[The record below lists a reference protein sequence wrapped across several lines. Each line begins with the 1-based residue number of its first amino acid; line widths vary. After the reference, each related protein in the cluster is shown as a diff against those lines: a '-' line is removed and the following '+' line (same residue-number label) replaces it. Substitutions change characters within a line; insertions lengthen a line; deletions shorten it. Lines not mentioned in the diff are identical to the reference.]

1 MRGMAESY
9 PRIAQVVLDTTD
21 ARTLAEFY
29 RQLFGLEYR
38 TGGEPPAPNQPDP
51 RGSDW
56 LVLRNTHGGPQLAF
70 QQTDGVRPS
79 TWPDAAVPQMLHLD
93 TVVATRDDLQIH
105 RDRALALGATE
116 LLDRTDDQ
124 NEPLY
129 VFADCRTPFLHF
141 RGMTHRSHGRGRLA
155 RRTHPRSAS

>member
-1 MRGMAESY
+1 MAASY
-9 PRIAQVVLDTTD
+9 PRIAQVVIDTTD

-38 TGGEPPAPNQPDP
+38 AGDEPPAPDRPDP
-51 RGSDW
+51 QGSDW
-56 LVLRNTHGGPQLAF
+56 LVLRNTNGGPQLAF

-105 RDRALALGATE
+105 RDRALALGASE
-116 LLDRTDDQ
+116 LVDRTTTKM
-124 NEPLY
+124 NLCMCSPTL
-129 VFADCRTPFLHF
+129 
-141 RGMTHRSHGRGRLA
+141 
-155 RRTHPRSAS
+155 